1 MSGQLLAVGAKAL
14 LGGVLVV
21 LFAVGAETLSPK
33 RFAGVFAGAPSVAL
47 ASLSVTLATKGSA
60 EAAVACAGMAAGAV
74 GFAAYCACSPA
85 LMRRLGTLRGSAAA
99 LVAWAAATAVLLP
112 VTAAATGT
120 KVLAAAGVGVTA
132 RRPPLRAEP
141 GKVKDAAARDWLMRF
156 AFGAATSAVAGI
168 VSILAGP
175 LAGGAFLA
183 FPAIL
188 LASLTLVA
196 EEEGRVKARDDA
208 RGATAGGLG
217 LLVFA
222 LVGHALFGRTA
233 AVLVLAL
240 GTAGWAVVAV
250 GSYLAAWRLGAGAD
264 EPTG

>member
-1 MSGQLLAVGAKAL
+1 MSEQLLTIGAKAL

-47 ASLSVTLATKGSA
+47 ASLSVTLVAKGSA
-60 EAAVACAGMAAGAV
+60 DAAAACAGMVAGAV
-74 GFAAYCACSPA
+74 AFVAYCACSPA
-85 LMRRLGTLRGSAAA
+85 LMRRWGTLRGSAAA
-99 LVAWAAATAVLLP
+99 LVAWAAAAVVLLP
-112 VTAAATGT
+112 VTAAATGS
-120 KVLAAAGVGVTA
+120 KVLAAAGVSVTA
-132 RRPPLRAEP
+132 QRPQLRAEP
-141 GKVKDAAARDWLMRF
+141 GKVKDAAAKDWLVRF
-156 AFGAATSAVAGI
+156 AFGAATSAVAGV

-196 EEEGRVKARDDA
+196 EEEGRAKARDDA
-208 RGATAGGLG
+208 RGATAGGVG

-233 AVLVLAL
+233 AGLVLFA
-240 GTAGWAVVAV
+240 GTLAWAVVAI

>member
-1 MSGQLLAVGAKAL
+1 MTQSLLTVGVKAL

-47 ASLSVTLATKGSA
+47 ASLSVTLVAKGGA
-60 EAAVACAGMAAGAV
+60 DAALACAGMVAGAL
-74 GFAAYCACSPA
+74 GFVAYCACSPA
-85 LMRRLGTLRGSAAA
+85 LLRRWGTLRGSLAA
-99 LVAWAAATAVLLP
+99 LVAWGAVTALVLP
-112 VTAAATGT
+112 VTAAASGT
-120 KVLAAAGVGVTA
+120 TVLAGAASGVTPG
-132 RRPPLRAEP
+132 RPALRAEP
-141 GKVKDAAARDWLMRF
+141 GKVTDAAPRDWLVRF
-156 AFGAATSAVAGI
+156 AFGAATSAAAGA

-196 EEEGRVKARDDA
+196 EEEGRAKARDDA

-233 AVLVLAL
+233 ALLVLAVA
-240 GTAGWAVVAV
+240 TAAWAVVAV
-250 GSYLAAWRLGAGAD
+250 GAYLAARELGAGAD